1 MLLLLMSYNVSIS
14 PKTLQMK
21 KIILSA
27 LALSFSLHGFS
38 QEENDSI
45 PKEKKT
51 TVNKFLDN
59 LSGSFESNIQWY
71 NDDKKLGD
79 FTELKKDVNGEDHLR
94 ANSYLRLDY
103 SFLKNFTVGI
113 QAESYSPMSLLN
125 YSDSFD
131 QEIGIALFY
140 ANFKNNK
147 LDITLGN
154 FYEQYGSGLILRAWE
169 DRALGRN
176 NSIRGARIAYS
187 LSKSINVSAFWGQ
200 PRTGF
205 VNTSI
210 EGGKLLINYNIS
222 DPSLF
227 GANTEIDLATMF
239 KLEKLNSLNV
249 GFSYVGKK
257 EDYVTANIDPNVP
270 ELSNSF
276 SSRIDADFGK
286 VYTSFEYVWK
296 GSESR
301 LDDAEQVVE
310 KLHFDGK
317 AALWTLGY
325 SQKGFGVSNTFRRLE
340 GMNFY
345 SERTAAGSSNIYGDK
360 IVNYLPGLTKQHD
373 YTLTNIYVYQAQ
385 PGLNFVVN
393 KVNAG
398 EIGNQ
403 FDLYYKF
410 KKGSAFG
417 GKYGTKVAANISYW
431 AGLTVKVTDPTPSG
445 GIGFSKDASYKAEAL
460 NFKKKYFRDFNI
472 EVRKKFSPKFSG
484 IATYVNT
491 IIDKD
496 LATGS
501 PLGVSNKFIQSN
513 IGVLEGTYKLGK
525 GKSARLE
532 LQHLSVKKAKPTN
545 RYYEDNND
553 WVGGTLEF
561 NLNSKIGIYAND
573 SWNYDNDVKDDRIHY
588 YNFGGSYTK
597 GASRVGVNYG
607 RQRGGL
613 LCVGGVCR
621 VVSPNTGFTINLTTS
636 F

>member
-1 MLLLLMSYNVSIS
+1 
-14 PKTLQMK
+14 MK
-21 KIILSA
+21 KIIVSA
-27 LALSFSLHGFS
+27 LALSFSLYGFS

-51 TVNKFLDN
+51 TVNKILDN
-59 LSGSFESNIQWY
+59 LTGSFESNIQWY
-71 NDDKKLGD
+71 NDDKTLGD
-79 FTELKKDVNGEDHLR
+79 FTELKKDVKGEEHLR

-113 QAESYSPMSLLN
+113 QVESYAPMSLLN

-131 QEIGIALFY
+131 KELGLAQYY
-140 ANFKNNK
+140 ANYKSKK
-147 LDITLGN
+147 LDITAGY

-176 NSIRGARIAYS
+176 NSIRGGRIKYAPIES
-187 LSKSINVSAFWGQ
+187 VNLSAFWGQ
-200 PRTGF
+200 QRTGF
-205 VNTSI
+205 DVTDT
-210 EGGKLLINYNIS
+210 K
-222 DPSLF
+222 LF
-227 GANTEIDLATMF
+227 GFNTEVDLTTMF
-239 KLEKLNSLNV
+239 KIEKLNSLNA
-249 GFSYVGKK
+249 GFSYVGKQ
-257 EDYVTANIDPNVP
+257 EDYTSLNTDPNVP

-286 VYTSFEYVWK
+286 LYTSFEYIWK

-301 LDDAEQVVE
+301 LDDAEEVVE
-310 KLHFDGK
+310 KLHFDGS

-340 GMNFY
+340 AMNFY

-393 KVNAG
+393 TVNAG

-410 KKGSAFG
+410 KKGSTFG
-417 GKYGTKVAANISYW
+417 GKYGTKIAANISYW
-431 AGLTVKVTDPTPSG
+431 AGLAVKTTDPSSSG
-445 GIGFSKDASYKAEAL
+445 GIGFSKDATYKAEAL
-460 NFKKKYFRDFNI
+460 NFKNKYFRDFNI
-472 EVRKKFSPKFSG
+472 EVRKKFSSKFSG

-491 IIDKD
+491 LIDKD
-496 LATGS
+496 IATGS

-545 RYYEDNND
+545 RYYEDDGD
-553 WVGGTLEF
+553 WIGGTFEF

-573 SWNYDNDVKDDRIHY
+573 SYNYGNDIEDDRIHY

-597 GASRVGVNYG
+597 GASRIGVNYG

>member
-1 MLLLLMSYNVSIS
+1 
-14 PKTLQMK
+14 MK

-27 LALSFSLHGFS
+27 LALSFSLYGLS

-51 TVNKFLDN
+51 TFNKFLDN

-79 FTELKKDVNGEDHLR
+79 FTELKKDVNGEEHLR

-125 YSDSFD
+125 YSDSYD
-131 QEIGIALFY
+131 QEIGLAQYY
-140 ANFKNNK
+140 ANYKTKK
-147 LDITLGN
+147 LDITAGY

-176 NSIRGARIAYS
+176 NSLRGARISYTPIEAIN
-187 LSKSINVSAFWGQ
+187 LSGFWGQ
-200 PRTGF
+200 QRNGF
-205 VNTSI
+205 DVT
-210 EGGKLLINYNIS
+210 
-222 DPSLF
+222 DTQLF
-227 GANTEIDLATMF
+227 GLNTEVDLTTLF
-239 KLEKLNSLNV
+239 KIEKLNSLSA

-257 EDYVTANIDPNVP
+257 EDYLTFNIDPNVP

-276 SSRIDADFGK
+276 SGRFDADFGK
-286 VYTSFEYVWK
+286 VYTSFEYIWK
-296 GSESR
+296 GSEPR
-301 LDDAEQVVE
+301 LNDAEQVVE

-317 AALWTLGY
+317 AALWTIGY

-340 GMNFY
+340 GMNFF
-345 SERTAAGSSNIYGDK
+345 SERTAAGSSNLYGDN

-410 KKGSAFG
+410 KKGSTFG

-431 AGLTVKVTDPTPSG
+431 AGLTVNVTDPSPSG
-445 GIGFSKDASYKAEAL
+445 GIGFSNDVTYKAEAL
-460 NFKKKYFRDFNI
+460 NFKKKYFRDLNI
-472 EVRKKFSPKFSG
+472 EVRKKFSSKFSG

-532 LQHLSVKKAKPTN
+532 LQHLSVKKAKPDN
-545 RYYEDNND
+545 RYSEDQGD
-553 WVGGTLEF
+553 WVGGTFEF

-573 SWNYDNDVKDDRIHY
+573 SYNYGNDIEDDRIHY
-588 YNFGGSYTK
+588 YNFGGNYTK
-597 GASRVGVNYG
+597 GATRIGINYG

>member
-1 MLLLLMSYNVSIS
+1 
-14 PKTLQMK
+14 
-21 KIILSA
+21 
-27 LALSFSLHGFS
+27 
-38 QEENDSI
+38 
-45 PKEKKT
+45 
-51 TVNKFLDN
+51 
-59 LSGSFESNIQWY
+59 
-71 NDDKKLGD
+71 
-79 FTELKKDVNGEDHLR
+79 
-94 ANSYLRLDY
+94 
-103 SFLKNFTVGI
+103 
-113 QAESYSPMSLLN
+113 
-125 YSDSFD
+125 
-131 QEIGIALFY
+131 
-140 ANFKNNK
+140 
-147 LDITLGN
+147 
-154 FYEQYGSGLILRAWE
+154 
-169 DRALGRN
+169 
-176 NSIRGARIAYS
+176 
-187 LSKSINVSAFWGQ
+187 
-200 PRTGF
+200 
-205 VNTSI
+205 
-210 EGGKLLINYNIS
+210 
-222 DPSLF
+222 
-227 GANTEIDLATMF
+227 MF
-239 KLEKLNSLNV
+239 KIEKLNSLNV
-249 GFSYVGKK
+249 GFSYVGKQ

-301 LDDAEQVVE
+301 LDDAEQIVE

-410 KKGSAFG
+410 KKGSNFG
-417 GKYGTKVAANISYW
+417 GKYGTKIAANISYW
-431 AGLTVKVTDPTPSG
+431 AGLTVKTTDPSSSG
-445 GIGFSKDASYKAEAL
+445 GIGFSKDATYKAEAL
-460 NFKKKYFRDFNI
+460 NFKNKYFRDINF
-472 EVRKKFSPKFSG
+472 EVRKKLSSKFSG

-501 PLGVSNKFIQSN
+501 PLGVSKKFIQSHV
-513 IGVLEGTYKLGK
+513 GVVEGTYKLGK
-525 GKSARLE
+525 GRSIRLE
-532 LQHLSVKKAKPTN
+532 GQHLWVKKATPDN

-553 WVGGTLEF
+553 WLGGTLEF
-561 NLNSKIGIYAND
+561 NLSSKIGIYAND
-573 SWNYDNDVKDDRIHY
+573 SWNYDNDDKENRIHY

-597 GASRVGVNYG
+597 GASRIGINYG